1 MGTNMQQANALDV
14 LSTLNLKIDW
24 RHFLSLYQTL
34 LWLFRQNDAAEI
46 FKKGRFIENVQFKQ
60 EIAGNP

>member
-1 MGTNMQQANALDV
+1 MGTNMQRADALDV

-34 LWLFRQNDAAEI
+34 LWLFGQNDAAEI

-60 EIAGNP
+60 EIAHMP

>member
-34 LWLFRQNDAAEI
+34 LRLFRQNDVAEI
-46 FKKGRFIENVQFKQ
+46 FNKGRFIENVQFKQ
-60 EIAGNP
+60 EIAHMP